1 MTSGRI
7 RLMAGLF
14 ELFTD
19 EESQVRFRLVA
30 PDGRVLAVSDQFADK
45 QHAAAAIK
53 DVRECAGTGLIH
65 DLSPSSEERAGAK
78 ASRSR
83 RPMVRAQH
91 GFVGPFEAA

>member
-1 MTSGRI
+1 
-7 RLMAGLF
+7 MAGSF

-45 QHAAAAIK
+45 QGAAAAIK

-65 DLSPSSEERAGAK
+65 DLSPSSEERAGAET
-78 ASRSR
+78 SRSR
-83 RPMVRAQH
+83 RPTVRRRY
-91 GFVGPFEAA
+91 GFVRSSGAA